1 MALDAGPAR
10 TSAAWDVLIPSQ
22 APPAAW
28 IAGEPNLTFAPK
40 RESRIARVLV
50 LLVAPM
56 ALAGLGSWGLD
67 RNGAF
72 GGDESATRWAA
83 LLPIHSLF
91 HLLHHIDAV
100 HGFYYLTMHAWVVF
114 GRGPIALRLPS
125 LIAASLT
132 AGVVTELGRRLSGR
146 LSVGLVAGL
155 FYAISPFVM
164 YYAQTARSYA
174 LVSLMVGS
182 ATLALLRALEA
193 SRADRPR
200 RVVVRRW
207 VAYVVFIALAGW
219 LNEMA
224 LLVVVAHAFT
234 MLFTGYA
241 RRVRL
246 QWLAAASAG
255 VAVVVPLF
263 VISSGQQDA
272 VDWVT
277 KPSAGDVVT
286 LIRDYF
292 GPHPAVMVVTI
303 ACALIACLPR
313 GHVRAAVADG
323 RAWAAWRSRGPVSV
337 VSVALPLLLVPPVLL
352 ITESVL
358 AQPLYVDRYL
368 LYCILG
374 AVLLIAE
381 GAIRLAHRA
390 IGANPRAWLWLAC
403 VGVVTFVFLVQLP
416 AAQFIRTPA
425 SRLRDFGAPAHYLS
439 EHARPG
445 DGVLFFSDYFRLMEL
460 GYPSDFG
467 NLSDIGAAESPLQ
480 SGTFKGVD
488 APLLSAAPRIL
499 SRDRVWV
506 VGHAPFGAL
515 PTTLDDQE
523 RDLLV
528 DYYRMVKILP
538 FHGVTVTFWVRR
550 ALQPA
555 PVLPTS
561 SSVRYSRNDDET
573 VRLATS
579 SKAPA

>member
-1 MALDAGPAR
+1 MALDAGPTR
-10 TSAAWDVLIPSQ
+10 TTAAWDVLIPAQ

-28 IAGEPNLTFAPK
+28 TAGEPSLSFAPK

-50 LLVAPM
+50 LLIAPM
-56 ALAGLGSWGLD
+56 VLAGLGSWGLD
-67 RNGAF
+67 RHGAY

-83 LLPIHSLF
+83 LLPIHNLF

-125 LIAASLT
+125 LIAAVLT

-164 YYAQTARSYA
+164 FYAQTARSYA
-174 LVSLMVGS
+174 LVSLLVGS

-207 VAYVVFIALAGW
+207 VAYGVLIALAGW

-224 LLVVVAHAFT
+224 LLMVVAHAVT
-234 MLFTGYA
+234 MLFTGYP

-246 QWLAAASAG
+246 QWLAAGSAG
-255 VAVVVPLF
+255 VAAVVPLF
-263 VISSGQQDA
+263 AISSGQHDA

-277 KPSAGDVVT
+277 KPTAGDIGT
-286 LIRDYF
+286 LVRDYF
-292 GPHPAVMVVTI
+292 GPHPVVMVVTI
-303 ACALIACLPR
+303 GCALVACLPR
-313 GHVRAAVADG
+313 AHVRSAVANG
-323 RAWAAWRSRGPVSV
+323 RGWAAWRSRGPVSV

-368 LYCILG
+368 LYCVLG

-381 GAIRLAHRA
+381 GATRIAHRVVA
-390 IGANPRAWLWLAC
+390 SRPGAWLGLT
-403 VGVVTFVFLVQLP
+403 GVVVVIFVFLVQLP
-416 AAQFIRTPA
+416 AAQYIRTPD
-425 SRLRDFGAPAHYLS
+425 SRLRDFGAPAHYLDH
-439 EHARPG
+439 HARPG

-460 GYPSDFG
+460 GYPSDFR
-467 NLSDIGAAESPLQ
+467 NLSDIGAAQSPLQ

-488 APLLSAAPRIL
+488 ATLLTAAPRIL
-499 SRDRVWV
+499 DRDRIWV

-515 PTTLDDQE
+515 PTTIDDQE

-528 DYYRMVKILP
+528 DDYRMVKILP
-538 FHGVTVTFWVRR
+538 FHGVTVTLWVHHPTRP
-550 ALQPA
+550 LPPA
-555 PVLPTS
+555 QFGGHL
-561 SSVRYSRNDDET
+561 
-573 VRLATS
+573 
-579 SKAPA
+579 